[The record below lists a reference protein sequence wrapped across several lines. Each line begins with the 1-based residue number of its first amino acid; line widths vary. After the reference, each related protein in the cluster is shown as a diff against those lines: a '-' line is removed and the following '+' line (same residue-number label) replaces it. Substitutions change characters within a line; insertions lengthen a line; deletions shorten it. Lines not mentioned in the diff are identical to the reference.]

1 MMIALCSLITI
12 KYPNWNS
19 FGQKL
24 DTVIAYSM
32 AFTISIFLAG
42 STILMI
48 VQYKKQEDIIQN
60 EEDPKGKS
68 LT

>member
-1 MMIALCSLITI
+1 
-12 KYPNWNS
+12 
-19 FGQKL
+19 
-24 DTVIAYSM
+24 M

-68 LT
+68 VI

>member
-32 AFTISIFLAG
+32 ALTISIFLAG